1 MVKGGTCSHTTHSHK
16 IFEFLHSSLCPQA
29 NTPVQKQVYKS
40 SLGGTVEEQPLA
52 MLCRPLKTNANYT
65 DAGWKTE
72 FQALRRVYRYQIG
85 QLLIQPTSKPQQH
98 QISKNLQC
106 AENDLN
112 AQRRCNM

>member
-1 MVKGGTCSHTTHSHK
+1 MFAH
-16 IFEFLHSSLCPQA
+16 
-29 NTPVQKQVYKS
+29 NTQSQNIRISAQQLVSTSEHPVQKQVYKS

-98 QISKNLQC
+98 QISKNLQY